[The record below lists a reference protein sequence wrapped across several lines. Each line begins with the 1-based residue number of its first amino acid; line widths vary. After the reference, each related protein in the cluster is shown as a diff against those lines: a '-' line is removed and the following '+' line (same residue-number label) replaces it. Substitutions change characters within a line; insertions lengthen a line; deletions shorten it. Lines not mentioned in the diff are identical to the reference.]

1 VAAGHPGQ
9 RVELWFQD
17 EARVGQKGR
26 TGRRWWMRGQRPR
39 GLCDQRYDW
48 TYLYA
53 AVRPA
58 TGQGFAL
65 VLPLVSIRAMNLF
78 LKRFAESLAP
88 DVHAVL
94 VLDQAGWHGS
104 RRVRVPKNVTLLP
117 LPPTRRNS
125 TPSNASGSTSA
136 SGSSPIVCSTAT
148 PPSSTP
154 CAKLGMHSP
163 PSASAP

>member
-1 VAAGHPGQ
+1 M
-9 RVELWFQD
+9 
-17 EARVGQKGR
+17 GQKGR
-26 TGRRWWMRGQRPR
+26 TGHRWWARGQRPR

-65 VLPLVSIRAMNLF
+65 ILPMVSTRAMDLF
-78 LKRFAESLAP
+78 LERFSATLAP

-104 RRVRVPKNVTLLP
+104 RHLSVPGNVTIVP
-117 LPPTRRNS
+117 LPTYAPELNPVERVWLHLRERFLSHRWLEDYDAIVQACCQAWNRFLAEPELVRSVTTRAWARVH
-125 TPSNASGSTSA
+125 G
-136 SGSSPIVCSTAT
+136 
-148 PPSSTP
+148 
-154 CAKLGMHSP
+154 
-163 PSASAP
+163 